1 MATQDQTYDLVILN
15 GRVIDPES
23 KLDAVR
29 NVGIIGGL
37 IQAISTKT
45 LVGHTTVEASGLV
58 VSPGFIDLNSHGQDH
73 ENYSC
78 LAMDGVT
85 TALALECGTADADR
99 WYAEREGKT
108 LINYGTSV
116 GHIPVRMGVMQ
127 DPGDYVPIGDGGRRA
142 ATDSEIET
150 MKEQID
156 HGLTRGT
163 LAVGFGIQYTP
174 AASPWEILEM
184 FRIAAKHN
192 ALCYVHLRYA
202 GMKEPTSSTCALEE
216 VIAAAA
222 ITGAPLQITHVPSS
236 GGKAVPRLLRMID
249 EAQSRGLDVT
259 VDFYPYTAAMTLIE
273 SELFNEGWQQILGID
288 YQDLQWTAT
297 GERLTAA
304 SFERYRRTGGWVI
317 LHLLTED
324 LVQAAAASSLTMV
337 ATDGFLQKGKG
348 HPRTSGTFSRILGR
362 YVREAHLLTCIEALR
377 KMTLMPAQR
386 LEQRAPVM
394 KGKGRI
400 RIGADADL
408 TILDLESVSDKS
420 TYQDPAAYSEGIRH
434 VLIGGVPVVKDGQL
448 QEGVRPGQPI
458 RGPIR

>member
-1 MATQDQTYDLVILN
+1 MVTQDQTYDLVILN
-15 GRVIDPES
+15 GRILDPES

-29 NVGIIGGL
+29 NVGITRGV
-37 IQAISTKT
+37 IQAISAEA
-45 LVGHTTVEASGLV
+45 LVGHTTIDASGLA
-58 VSPGFIDLNSHGQDH
+58 VSPGFIDLNSHGHDQ

-85 TALALECGTADADR
+85 TALALEHGTADVDR

-108 LINYGTSV
+108 LINYGASV
-116 GHIPVRMGVMQ
+116 GHMPVRMGVMR
-127 DPGDYVPIGDGGRRA
+127 DPGGYGPSGEGGRRA
-142 ATDSEIET
+142 ATDSEIEK
-150 MKEQID
+150 MKEQIER
-156 HGLTRGT
+156 GLTHGA
-163 LAVGFGIQYTP
+163 LGVGFGIQYTP

-202 GMKEPTSSTCALEE
+202 GIKEPASSAFALEE

-222 ITGAPLQITHVPSS
+222 ITGAPLQITHVQSS
-236 GGKAVPRLLRMID
+236 GGKAVSRLLQMID

-273 SELFNEGWQQILGID
+273 SAVFDEGWQQVFGID
-288 YQDLQWTAT
+288 YEDLQWTAT
-297 GERLTAA
+297 SERLTPD
-304 SFERYRRTGGWVI
+304 SFERYRKTGGWVV

-324 LVQAAAASSLTMV
+324 LVQAAATSPLTMV
-337 ATDGFLQKGKG
+337 ATDGFLQSGKG

-362 YVREAHLLTCIEALR
+362 YVREAQVLTCMEALR

-394 KGKGRI
+394 KSKGRI
-400 RIGADADL
+400 CIGADADL
-408 TILDLESVSDKS
+408 TIFDLESVIDKS
-420 TYQDPAAYSEGIRH
+420 TYHDPAVYSEGIKY
-434 VLIGGVPVVKDGQL
+434 VLIGGVPVVKDGKL

-458 RGPIR
+458 RAPAI